1 MFRGLLYLVLLFLV
15 LWGAYRYYENQ
26 ELPIIGGSL
35 DDAANLASVKAAF
48 ALHRDLA
55 ERPIS
60 VRSRKGVVTL
70 SGQVASDAEKEEAGD
85 IAASVVG
92 IERIENLMAVNH
104 ELTPELTPELTDDEV
119 ANRRSLG
126 QRLDDVSL
134 AAKVKASITL
144 HKELKGLDIMVRA
157 RDGTVY
163 LKGTVETPE
172 QSEIASRRA
181 SVVTGADRV
190 ENELLLDGSIEELAD
205 EITEALADSENL
217 EKYDLRASAADGS
230 IILQGR
236 VETNAERE
244 LAELLAQRV
253 AGSRDVINRIESNG
267 R

>member
-1 MFRGLLYLVLLFLV
+1 MFKGLLYLVFLFLI
-15 LWGAYRYYENQ
+15 LWGAYRYYEDQ
-26 ELPIIGGSL
+26 ELPFVGGSL
-35 DDAANLASVKAAF
+35 DDAVSLASVKAAI

-70 SGQVASDAEKEEAGD
+70 SGQVASKAEKEDAGD

-92 IERIENLMAVNH
+92 IERIENLMAVN
-104 ELTPELTPELTDDEV
+104 PELTPDPTDAEV

-126 QRLDDVSL
+126 QRFDDVSL

-163 LKGTVETPE
+163 LEGTVETPE
-172 QSEIASRRA
+172 QSKIASSRA
-181 SVVTGADRV
+181 SAVTEVDRI
-190 ENELLLDGSIEELAD
+190 ENVLQLDGSIEEVA
-205 EITEALADSENL
+205 EQINEALAESGNL
-217 EKYDLRASAADGS
+217 AEYDLRARAADGS
-230 IILQGR
+230 IILQGG
-236 VETNAERE
+236 VQTNAERE
-244 LAELLAQRV
+244 LAELLAERV
-253 AGSRDVINRIESNG
+253 AGHRDVINRIESNQ

>member
-60 VRSRKGVVTL
+60 VRSRQGVVTL
-70 SGQVASDAEKEEAGD
+70 SGQVASAAEKEEAGD
-85 IAASVVG
+85 IAASVLG
-92 IERIENLMAVNH
+92 IERIENLMAVNPD
-104 ELTPELTPELTDDEV
+104 LPPELADDEA

-144 HKELKGLDIMVRA
+144 HRELKGLDIMVRA

-163 LKGTVETPE
+163 LEGTVETPE

-190 ENELLLDGSIEELAD
+190 ENELLLDGSIEESAD

-253 AGSRDVINRIESNG
+253 AGSRDVINRIESNE

>member
-1 MFRGLLYLVLLFLV
+1 MFRGLLYLVFLFLV

-104 ELTPELTPELTDDEV
+104 ELTPELTDDEV

-190 ENELLLDGSIEELAD
+190 ENELQLDGSIEELA
-205 EITEALADSENL
+205 EQITEALADSENL

-253 AGSRDVINRIESNG
+253 AGNRDVINRIEPNE

>member
-92 IERIENLMAVNH
+92 IERIENLMAVN
-104 ELTPELTPELTDDEV
+104 PELTPELTDDEV

-134 AAKVKASITL
+134 AAKVKASIHSTQGT
-144 HKELKGLDIMVRA
+144 KGS
-157 RDGTVY
+157 GHQ
-163 LKGTVETPE
+163 GE
-172 QSEIASRRA
+172 
-181 SVVTGADRV
+181 
-190 ENELLLDGSIEELAD
+190 
-205 EITEALADSENL
+205 
-217 EKYDLRASAADGS
+217 SA
-230 IILQGR
+230 
-236 VETNAERE
+236 
-244 LAELLAQRV
+244 
-253 AGSRDVINRIESNG
+253 
-267 R
+267 